1 MEYRGVEF
9 NVVQTL
15 SPKGWRWVVKVS
27 QSERTGRVRD
37 RHTAVRRAKEV
48 IDGLIEKQGPAGE

>member
-15 SPKGWRWVVKVS
+15 SPKGWRWVVRVD
-27 QSERTGRVRD
+27 QGERTGRVRD

-48 IDGLIEKQGPAGE
+48 IDGLIGKQGQADE